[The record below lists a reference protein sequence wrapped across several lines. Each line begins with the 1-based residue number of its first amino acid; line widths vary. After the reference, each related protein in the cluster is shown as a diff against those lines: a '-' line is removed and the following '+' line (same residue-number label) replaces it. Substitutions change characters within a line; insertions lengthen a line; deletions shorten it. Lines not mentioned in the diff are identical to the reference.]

1 MGTWSNW
8 KSTRLLCFRVAIDDR
23 KCVMTNS
30 TQDWIVNLCT
40 AAALLSLLMT
50 GVAMAAPL
58 YPNSVVSND
67 LEFIKTSDQS
77 AFSCIAFK
85 GKQRAEMPDKR
96 RDELFANNTFIFVAN
111 YTDGTSL
118 EIWAHSDFGSK
129 DRALGSVDPVAAAI
143 GKLPTFMRAKLD
155 HVVIHKGD
163 ETAFAESD
171 GHFFVLYSE
180 NILTRIRNH
189 DLEETVFH
197 ESVHATLDKQYL
209 QSPLWLEVQQADND
223 YITEYAANRPKKED
237 LAESALF
244 AWAILVHPG
253 RLPDSIVERAYGI
266 MPNRLAFFEELFL
279 SKPNFSQVKEATKC

>member
-1 MGTWSNW
+1 
-8 KSTRLLCFRVAIDDR
+8 
-23 KCVMTNS
+23 MT
-30 TQDWIVNLCT
+30 
-40 AAALLSLLMT
+40 
-50 GVAMAAPL
+50 MAAPL

-77 AFSCIAFK
+77 AFSCIVYK

-96 RDELFANNTFIFVAN
+96 HDELFANNTFVFVAN

-129 DRALGSVDPVAAAI
+129 DRALRSVDPVAAAI

-155 HVVIHKGD
+155 HVVIHKGN
-163 ETAFAESD
+163 ETAFAESG

-197 ESVHATLDKQYL
+197 ESVHAALDKRYL
-209 QSPLWLEVQQADND
+209 PSPLWLEAQQADND
-223 YITEYAANRPKKED
+223 YITEYAANRPEKED

-253 RLPDSIVERAYGI
+253 RLPDSIIERAHEI
-266 MPNRLAFFEELFL
+266 MPNRLVFFKELFL
-279 SKPNFSQVKEATKC
+279 SKPNFSKIKEEAKC